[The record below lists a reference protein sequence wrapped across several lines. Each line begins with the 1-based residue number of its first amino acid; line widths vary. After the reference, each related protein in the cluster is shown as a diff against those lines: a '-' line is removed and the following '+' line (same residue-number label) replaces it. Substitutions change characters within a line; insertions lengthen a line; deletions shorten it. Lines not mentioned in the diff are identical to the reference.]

1 MTNQIRRVFESL
13 LIGFANPSS
22 GDLEASKSMAT
33 SPGNSNPPIS
43 IPRRSIS
50 VISSNPYRILT
61 IRRLHLT
68 LRPQVRFTIN
78 SPTLRRLSPP
88 SHPRWLRRR
97 NRRRCLPLP
106 PRLTCTRREQYL
118 SPRRLWISC
127 RHVAITIPGRRSW
140 LSSTITTTVEAPPSR
155 PLEIAHST
163 NIYLCYVVTKLM
175 IKI

>member
-1 MTNQIRRVFESL
+1 
-13 LIGFANPSS
+13 
-22 GDLEASKSMAT
+22 MAT

-88 SHPRWLRRR
+88 SHPR
-97 NRRRCLPLP
+97 
-106 PRLTCTRREQYL
+106 
-118 SPRRLWISC
+118 
-127 RHVAITIPGRRSW
+127 SW

-155 PLEIAHST
+155 PLEIARST
-163 NIYLCYVVTKLM
+163 NIYLCSN
-175 IKI
+175 KIDDKNLINNASL